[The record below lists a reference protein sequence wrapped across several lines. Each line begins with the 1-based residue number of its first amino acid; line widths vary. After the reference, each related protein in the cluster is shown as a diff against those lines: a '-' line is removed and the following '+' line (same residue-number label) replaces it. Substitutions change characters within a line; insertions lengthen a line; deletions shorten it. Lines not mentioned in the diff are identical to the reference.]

1 MLKVMTLNMNYD
13 IARHGPWPD
22 RRALIAAAIQ
32 AADADVVALQAVRRD
47 PEAEAG
53 LDQAAQLARLL
64 PRYRYVHF
72 QSAEPA
78 DGGTEN
84 GSAFLS
90 RVPLAET
97 DCLGLYLRPGL
108 EDTNH
113 RVLLRARVDIGGES
127 WQIFNAHYSWVVPQ
141 TRDNLG
147 ESLLYIES
155 FSGPALLVGDMN
167 TLPDSDV
174 WEPLQAAGWQ
184 DVWAQLCPEQP
195 GYTFESDRPYMR
207 IDYAWA
213 NPIAAQ
219 RVQAI
224 HVVAREADGVRL
236 SDHLGLV
243 VTL

>member
-1 MLKVMTLNMNYD
+1 MLKVMTLNLNYD
-13 IARHGPWPD
+13 IARHGPWPA
-22 RRALIAAAIQ
+22 RRDLIAAAIG

-47 PEAEAG
+47 PETEAG

-64 PRYRYVHF
+64 PEYQYVYF
-72 QSAEPA
+72 QTAEPD
-78 DGGTEN
+78 DGGPAK

-90 RVPLAET
+90 RLPLAQT

-108 EDTNH
+108 EDMNH
-113 RVLLRARVDIGGES
+113 RALLRVQVDVDGRP

-147 ESLLYIES
+147 ESLPYLES

-174 WEPLQAAGWQ
+174 WEPLRAAGWQ
-184 DVWAQLCPEQP
+184 DVWAKLCPEQP

-213 NPIAAQ
+213 NPAAAQ
-219 RVQAI
+219 HVQAI
-224 HVVAREADGVRL
+224 DVVAREADGVRL

-243 VTL
+243 ITL